1 MSQPTLL
8 IIDLLNDYFNEGP
21 LCTLRSSIVT
31 SVNNLTRLFRNLGL
45 PVIWIRQEFSPDL
58 SDAFLEMRKKGL
70 GVTIAGTEGAKLLK
84 ELVKSPNDYEL
95 IKKRYSAFFE
105 TELDSLLSRIHANP
119 IILAG
124 VNTHACIRMTAI
136 DAYQRDLEV
145 IVALDC
151 VGSYDEEHHHITLRY
166 LDGKIARVLSN
177 SEIEEAIKH
186 SCEDQDA
193 G

>member
-21 LCTLRSSIVT
+21 LCTLRSGIVT
-31 SVNNLTRLFRNLGL
+31 SVNNLTRFFRNLGL
-45 PVIWIRQEFSPDL
+45 PVIWIRQEFSPNL
-58 SDAFLEMRKKGL
+58 SDAFLEMRRKGL
-70 GVTIAGTEGAKLLK
+70 RVTIAGTEGAKLLK
-84 ELVKSPNDYEL
+84 ELVKSPKDYEL
-95 IKKRYSAFFE
+95 VKKRYSAFFE
-105 TELDSLLSRIHANP
+105 TELDSLLSRLHANP
-119 IILAG
+119 IVLAG

-151 VGSYDEEHHHITLRY
+151 VGSYDEDHHQLTLRY

-186 SCEDQDA
+186 LFDD
-193 G
+193 

>member
-1 MSQPTLL
+1 MV
-8 IIDLLNDYFNEGP
+8 NDYFLDGP
-21 LCTLRSSIVT
+21 LRDQKAAIVN
-31 SVNNLTRLFRNLGL
+31 SVNQLSGYFRNIGF

-58 SDAFLEMRKKGL
+58 SDAFPEMRRDDL
-70 GVTIAGTEGAKLLK
+70 SVTIAGTEGAMLLT
-84 ELVKSPNDYEL
+84 ELDRAPDDFEL

-105 TELDSLLSRIHANP
+105 TELDSLLTRIQANP
-119 IILAG
+119 IILTG
-124 VNTHACIRMTAI
+124 INTHACIRMTAI

-151 VGSYDEEHHHITLRY
+151 VRSYDEEHHRITLNY

-177 SEIEEAIKH
+177 AEIEAAIMPKDDD
-186 SCEDQDA
+186 SYA